1 MKKSF
6 LIFLLLF
13 FGLCF
18 SQTEKNLYGKW
29 IGTDAGSNGS
39 FTFFSDG
46 FVKVELDGLNIDGRN
61 HVIPDG
67 PNKGKVAH
75 VKYTTDFSKKVVK
88 FNLIASY
95 NDFNNKLEES
105 KFLSGLIKFVNE
117 NEFLL
122 FLDFENKNPTDI
134 DPASPNVLTLYKD
147 KNL

>member
-13 FGLCF
+13 FGVCF

-29 IGTDAGSNGS
+29 VGTDAVSNGS

-61 HVIPDG
+61 HIIPDG

-105 KFLSGLIKFVNE
+105 KFLSGLIKFVSE

-122 FLDFENKNPTDI
+122 FLDFENRNPTDI
-134 DPASPNVLTLYKD
+134 DPTSPNVLTLHKD
-147 KNL
+147 NNL

>member
-1 MKKSF
+1 MKKGF
-6 LIFLLLF
+6 LIFFLLF
-13 FGLCF
+13 FGVCF
-18 SQTEKNLYGKW
+18 SQTEKDLYGKW
-29 IGTDAGSNGS
+29 IGTDAGSHGS

-61 HVIPDG
+61 HIISDG

-134 DPASPNVLTLYKD
+134 DPTSPNVLTLYKD
-147 KNL
+147 NNL